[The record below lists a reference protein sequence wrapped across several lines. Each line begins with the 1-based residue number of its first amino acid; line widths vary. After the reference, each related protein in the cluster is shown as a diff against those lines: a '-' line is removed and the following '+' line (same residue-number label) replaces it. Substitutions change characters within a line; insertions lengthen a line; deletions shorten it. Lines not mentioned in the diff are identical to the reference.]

1 MFYGK
6 AKVDWGR
13 RKWTWKTCNSLSK
26 NQNLDDQKK
35 MACFGF
41 CASSWLIQ
49 GQGLF
54 LILFWPRLQHDCSK
68 GLIVLP
74 QIRKWSGRK
83 KFFKVREKPGIYIL
97 GQGKLKFWRKVR
109 ELKYSL
115 LQHCWFNIT
124 EGWQKY
130 FRSRCSQQCFYLM
143 KKIPVKNWPVL
154 VKQQTGI
161 EATTIYYV
169 AFYIYLVRKILFLT
183 EKSQGMLRTKAVET
197 MHNSLD
203 ALHAYNDVSH
213 RLAMHAKSNSF
224 FFFHT
229 KCYCSD
235 WLKFKNVWQSRLL
248 WL

>member
-13 RKWTWKTCNSLSK
+13 CKWTWKT
-26 NQNLDDQKK
+26 
-35 MACFGF
+35 CFGF

-54 LILFWPRLQHDCSK
+54 VILFWPRLQHDCSK

-143 KKIPVKNWPVL
+143 KKIPVKKWPVL

-229 KCYCSD
+229 KCYCSG
-235 WLKFKNVWQSRLL
+235 
-248 WL
+248 